1 MTAERDPVLRVSGL
15 RVETEAGSAI
25 IEDLSLSLAPG
36 EVLGLVGESGS
47 GKTTTGLALLG
58 FANPGARIASGRV
71 EIAGHE
77 MCNRPEEEL
86 RRLRGSLISYVPQD
100 PATSLNPSLRVEQ
113 QLNEVLRAHAPERL
127 SGGTV
132 VEALE
137 RVHLPSD
144 RRFRRRYPHQ
154 LSGGQQQR
162 LAIAVALVCGPRVA
176 VLDEPTTGLDVV
188 TQARILE
195 EVDRLRTDLGVG
207 FIYVS
212 HDLAVVAGIADRIA
226 VMYAGR
232 IVEEGPTGGL
242 ISNPRHPYTHGLISS
257 VPDHVEPRTLSGI
270 PGVAVGVGDRPSGC
284 AFAPRCLMRV
294 AACEESVPDLTS
306 AGEGRRVRCLRW
318 QETPEVT
325 VRRRDLQ
332 EPSDTSGVPSLLD
345 VESLRATFGS
355 RDSEVVAAD
364 QVTFAMEMGECLALV
379 GESGSGKPTIARC
392 IVGLHRPAGGTLSFD
407 GRPLEP
413 LARQR
418 SKEERRRVQIVFQ
431 NPYESLNP
439 RHTVEETIKSAAQ
452 FFRRMGRGEARQQV
466 HDLLGKVRL
475 PERLAG
481 RYPAELSG
489 GERQRVAIARALAAK
504 PDLLVC
510 DEVTS
515 ALDVSVQAAVLELL
529 NELRND
535 LGLALLFITH
545 DLGVVA
551 SVADRV
557 LVLQEGAVR
566 ERGSTAEIL
575 AAPAHDYTR
584 RLTSSAPSLSVRGS
598 LTADPGC

>member
-1 MTAERDPVLRVSGL
+1 MTADRDPVLQVSDL
-15 RVETEAGSAI
+15 RVETEAGPAI

-58 FANPGARIASGRV
+58 FANPGARIATGRV
-71 EIAGHE
+71 EIAGHD
-77 MCNRPEEEL
+77 MCNQPEDQL

-100 PATSLNPSLRVEQ
+100 PVTSLNPSLRVEQ

-127 SGGTV
+127 FGRTV

-195 EVDRLRTDLGVG
+195 EVDRLRRYLEVG

-232 IVEEGPTGGL
+232 IVEEGPTGAL
-242 ISNPRHPYTHGLISS
+242 IDNPRHPYTHGLISS
-257 VPDHVEPRTLSGI
+257 VPDHVEPRALSGI
-270 PGVAVGVGDRPSGC
+270 PGVAVGVGDRPGGC
-284 AFAPRCLMRV
+284 AFAPRCAMRV
-294 AACEESVPDLTS
+294 AACDEGVPALTE
-306 AGEGRRVRCLRW
+306 AGAGRRVRCLRW

-325 VRRRDLQ
+325 VRRRYLL
-332 EPSDTSGVPSLLD
+332 EPPEESGPFLLD
-345 VESLRATFGS
+345 VDSLRATFGS

-364 QVTFAMEMGECLALV
+364 DVTFAMEMGECLALV
-379 GESGSGKPTIARC
+379 GESGSGKTTIARC
-392 IVGLHRPAGGTLSFD
+392 IVGLHRPAGGRLSFD

-439 RHTVEETIKSAAQ
+439 RHTVEETIKSAAL
-452 FFRRMGRGEARQQV
+452 FFHRMGRSEARRQV

-475 PERLAG
+475 PERLAA

-489 GERQRVAIARALAAK
+489 GERQRVAIARALAAQ

-529 NELRND
+529 NELRGE
-535 LGLALLFITH
+535 LGLSLLFITY

-557 LVLQEGAVR
+557 LVLQEGVVR
-566 ERGSTAEIL
+566 ERGSTSEIL
-575 AAPAHDYTR
+575 TSPSHDYTR
-584 RLTSSAPSLSVRGS
+584 RLTSSAPSLSVTG
-598 LTADPGC
+598 

>member
-1 MTAERDPVLRVSGL
+1 MTGQRDLILQVSDL
-15 RVETEAGSAI
+15 RVETDGAAAI

-58 FANPGARIASGRV
+58 FTNPGTRIAAGRV
-71 EIAGHE
+71 EVAGHE
-77 MCNRPEEEL
+77 MCDRPENGL
-86 RRLRGSLISYVPQD
+86 RGLRGSLISYVPQD
-100 PATSLNPSLRVEQ
+100 PAASLNPSLRVEQ
-113 QLNEVLRAHAPERL
+113 QLNEVLRAHAPERM
-127 SGGTV
+127 SRQTIV
-132 VEALE
+132 DALE
-137 RVHLPSD
+137 RVQLPSD
-144 RRFRRRYPHQ
+144 RYFRRRYPHQ

-195 EVDRLRTDLGVG
+195 EVDRLRRDLGVG

-232 IVEEGPTGGL
+232 IVEEGPTGAL
-242 ISNPRHPYTHGLISS
+242 IGDPRHPYTHGLISS
-257 VPDHVEPRTLSGI
+257 VPDHVEPRALSGI

-284 AFAPRCLMRV
+284 AFAPRCSMRV
-294 AACEESVPDLTS
+294 AACDEGVPALTE
-306 AGEGRRVRCLRW
+306 AGTGRRVRCIRW

-325 VRRRDLQ
+325 IRRRSLPD
-332 EPSDTSGVPSLLD
+332 PPDGSGVQPLLD

-355 RDSEVVAAD
+355 RDREVVAAD
-364 QVTFAMEMGECLALV
+364 GVTFTMEMGECLALV
-379 GESGSGKPTIARC
+379 GESGSGKTTIARC
-392 IVGLHRPAGGTLSFD
+392 IVGLHRPAGGRLSFD
-407 GRPLEP
+407 GRALEP

-418 SKEERRRVQIVFQ
+418 SKEERRRIQIVFQ

-439 RHTVEETIKSAAQ
+439 RHTVEETIKSAAL
-452 FFRRMGRGEARQQV
+452 FFRRMGRSEARREV
-466 HDLLGKVRL
+466 DELLGKVRL
-475 PERLAG
+475 PGRLAA
-481 RYPAELSG
+481 RYPSELSG
-489 GERQRVAIARALAAK
+489 GECQRVAIARALAAQ

-529 NELRND
+529 NELRAE
-535 LGLALLFITH
+535 LGLSLLFITH

-557 LVLQEGAVR
+557 LVLQQGVVQ
-566 ERGSTAEIL
+566 ERGSTTEIL
-575 AAPAHDYTR
+575 TAPQHAYTR
-584 RLTSSAPSLSVRGS
+584 RLTSSAPSLSAAAPSRG
-598 LTADPGC
+598 

>member
-1 MTAERDPVLRVSGL
+1 MTTERHPVLQVSDL
-15 RVETEAGSAI
+15 RVETEAGPAI

-58 FANPGARIASGRV
+58 FANPGARIAGGRV
-71 EIAGHE
+71 EIAGHQ
-77 MCNRPEEEL
+77 MCNRPEDEL

-100 PATSLNPSLRVEQ
+100 PVTSLNPSLRVEQ
-113 QLNEVLRAHAPERL
+113 QLTEVLRAHAPERL
-127 SGGTV
+127 SAETV

-137 RVHLPSD
+137 RVHLPAD
-144 RRFRRRYPHQ
+144 RHFRRRYPHQ

-195 EVDRLRTDLGVG
+195 EVDRLRRDLEVG

-232 IVEEGPTGGL
+232 IVEEGPTGAL
-242 ISNPRHPYTHGLISS
+242 IDNPRHPYTHGLISS
-257 VPDHVEPRTLSGI
+257 VPDHVEPRALSGI
-270 PGVAVGVGDRPSGC
+270 PGVAVGVGDRPGGC
-284 AFAPRCLMRV
+284 AFAPRCAMRV
-294 AACEESVPDLTS
+294 SACEEEVPALTT
-306 AGEGRRVRCLRW
+306 ATPGRRVRCLRW
-318 QETPEVT
+318 TETPEVT
-325 VRRRDLQ
+325 VRRRDLL
-332 EPSDTSGVPSLLD
+332 EPADGSTVPPLLD
-345 VESLRATFGS
+345 VESLRATFGA
-355 RDSEVVAAD
+355 RDSEVVAAAD
-364 QVTFAMEMGECLALV
+364 VTFTMEMGECLALV
-379 GESGSGKPTIARC
+379 GESGSGKTTIARC
-392 IVGLHRPAGGTLSFD
+392 IVGLHRPAGGGLSFD
-407 GRPLEP
+407 GQVLEP

-418 SKEERRRVQIVFQ
+418 SKEERRRIQIVFQ

-439 RHTVEETIKSAAQ
+439 RHTVEETIKSAAL
-452 FFRRMGRGEARQQV
+452 FFRRMGRGEARQAV

-475 PERLAG
+475 PERLAR

-489 GERQRVAIARALAAK
+489 GERQRVAIARALAAQ

-529 NELRND
+529 NELRTE
-535 LGLALLFITH
+535 LGLSLLFITH

-557 LVLQEGAVR
+557 LVLQEGVVQ

-575 AAPAHDYTR
+575 TAPAHDYTR
-584 RLTSSAPSLSVRGS
+584 RLTSSAPSLSVTGS
-598 LTADPGC
+598 SSG

>member
-1 MTAERDPVLRVSGL
+1 MTADRDPVLRVSDL
-15 RVETEAGSAI
+15 RVETEAGPAI

-58 FANPGARIASGRV
+58 FANPGARIAAGRV

-77 MCNRPEEEL
+77 MCNQPEHEL

-100 PATSLNPSLRVEQ
+100 PVTSLNPSLRVEQ

-127 SGGTV
+127 SGQTV
-132 VEALE
+132 AEALE

-195 EVDRLRTDLGVG
+195 EVDRLRRDLEVG

-232 IVEEGPTGGL
+232 IVEEGPTGTL
-242 ISNPRHPYTHGLISS
+242 IDNPRHPYTHGLISS
-257 VPDHVEPRTLSGI
+257 VPDHVEPRALSGI
-270 PGVAVGVGDRPSGC
+270 PGVAVGVGDRPGGC
-284 AFAPRCLMRV
+284 AFAPRCAMRV
-294 AACEESVPDLTS
+294 AACDEGVPALAE

-332 EPSDTSGVPSLLD
+332 EPPEESGHFLLD
-345 VESLRATFGS
+345 VDSVRATFGS

-364 QVTFAMEMGECLALV
+364 DVTFAMEMGECLALV
-379 GESGSGKPTIARC
+379 GESGSGKTTIARC
-392 IVGLHRPAGGTLSFD
+392 IVGLHRPAGGRLSFD
-407 GRPLEP
+407 GQVLEP

-418 SKEERRRVQIVFQ
+418 SKEERRRIQIVFQ

-439 RHTVEETIKSAAQ
+439 RHTVEETIKSAAL
-452 FFRRMGRGEARQQV
+452 FFRRLGRSEARGEV
-466 HDLLGKVRL
+466 GELLEKVRL
-475 PERLAG
+475 PGRLAG

-489 GERQRVAIARALAAK
+489 GERQRVAIARALAAR

-529 NELRND
+529 NELRGE
-535 LGLALLFITH
+535 LGLSLLFITH

-557 LVLQEGAVR
+557 LVLQEGVVQ

-575 AAPAHDYTR
+575 TSPSHDYTR
-584 RLTSSAPSLSVRGS
+584 RLTSSAPSLSVTGS
-598 LTADPGC
+598 SHS

>member
-1 MTAERDPVLRVSGL
+1 M
-15 RVETEAGSAI
+15 
-25 IEDLSLSLAPG
+25 
-36 EVLGLVGESGS
+36 
-47 GKTTTGLALLG
+47 
-58 FANPGARIASGRV
+58 
-71 EIAGHE
+71 
-77 MCNRPEEEL
+77 
-86 RRLRGSLISYVPQD
+86 
-100 PATSLNPSLRVEQ
+100 
-113 QLNEVLRAHAPERL
+113 
-127 SGGTV
+127 
-132 VEALE
+132 
-137 RVHLPSD
+137 
-144 RRFRRRYPHQ
+144 
-154 LSGGQQQR
+154 
-162 LAIAVALVCGPRVA
+162 
-176 VLDEPTTGLDVV
+176 
-188 TQARILE
+188 
-195 EVDRLRTDLGVG
+195 
-207 FIYVS
+207 
-212 HDLAVVAGIADRIA
+212 
-226 VMYAGR
+226 
-232 IVEEGPTGGL
+232 
-242 ISNPRHPYTHGLISS
+242 
-257 VPDHVEPRTLSGI
+257 
-270 PGVAVGVGDRPSGC
+270 
-284 AFAPRCLMRV
+284 
-294 AACEESVPDLTS
+294 
-306 AGEGRRVRCLRW
+306 
-318 QETPEVT
+318 T

-379 GESGSGKPTIARC
+379 GESGSGKTTIARC
-392 IVGLHRPAGGTLSFD
+392 IVGLHRPAGGRLSFD

-481 RYPAELSG
+481 RYPGRTLG
-489 GERQRVAIARALAAK
+489 RRAPGASRS
-504 PDLLVC
+504 PGPWRPSPTCWWC

-557 LVLQEGAVR
+557 LVLQEGVVR

-575 AAPAHDYTR
+575 KVPTHD
-584 RLTSSAPSLSVRGS
+584 
-598 LTADPGC
+598 

>member
-1 MTAERDPVLRVSGL
+1 MTAERHPVLQVSDL
-15 RVETEAGSAI
+15 RVETEAGPAI

-71 EIAGHE
+71 EIAGRQ
-77 MCNRPEEEL
+77 MCDRPEDEL

-100 PATSLNPSLRVEQ
+100 PVTSLNPSLRVEQ
-113 QLNEVLRAHAPERL
+113 QLTEVLRAHAPERL
-127 SGGTV
+127 SAETV

-137 RVHLPSD
+137 RVHLPAD
-144 RRFRRRYPHQ
+144 RHFRRRYPHQ

-195 EVDRLRTDLGVG
+195 EVDRLRRDLEVG

-232 IVEEGPTGGL
+232 IVEEGPTGAL
-242 ISNPRHPYTHGLISS
+242 IDNPRHPYTHGLISS
-257 VPDHVEPRTLSGI
+257 VPDHVEPRALSGI
-270 PGVAVGVGDRPSGC
+270 PGVAVGVGDRPGGC
-284 AFAPRCLMRV
+284 AFAPRCAMRV
-294 AACEESVPDLTS
+294 AACEEEVPALTAATS
-306 AGEGRRVRCLRW
+306 GRRVRCLRW
-318 QETPEVT
+318 TETPEVT
-325 VRRRDLQ
+325 IRRRDLL
-332 EPSDTSGVPSLLD
+332 EPADGSTVTPLLD
-345 VESLRATFGS
+345 VESLRATFGA
-355 RDSEVVAAD
+355 RDSEVVAAAD
-364 QVTFAMEMGECLALV
+364 VTFTMEMGECLALV
-379 GESGSGKPTIARC
+379 GESGSGKTTIARC
-392 IVGLHRPAGGTLSFD
+392 IVGLHRPAGGGLSFD
-407 GRPLEP
+407 GQALEP

-418 SKEERRRVQIVFQ
+418 SKEERRRIQIVFQ

-439 RHTVEETIKSAAQ
+439 RHTVEETIKSAAL
-452 FFRRMGRGEARQQV
+452 FFRRMGRGEARQAV

-475 PERLAG
+475 PERLAR

-489 GERQRVAIARALAAK
+489 GERQRVAIARALAAQ

-515 ALDVSVQAAVLELL
+515 ALDVSVQAAVLALL
-529 NELRND
+529 NELRTE
-535 LGLALLFITH
+535 LGLSLLFITH

-557 LVLQEGAVR
+557 LVLQEGVVQ

-575 AAPAHDYTR
+575 TAPAHDYTR
-584 RLTSSAPSLSVRGS
+584 RLTSSAPSLSVTGS
-598 LTADPGC
+598 SSG